1 MPSPL
6 PSSPRLPSSVAAV
19 MAHLAPCV
27 PWPAP
32 ALHTKPPDAIR
43 TPASS
48 VPPSLLPH
56 PASRFQ
62 EVLRSTS
69 RHSPTNAAPGSYF
82 VRSTRENDGKMDEGL
97 DALEELSWEG
107 SRVVWSRGGSV
118 FRTFSYEE
126 KGETVTQALFAD
138 FYVPAEPAYNP
149 SAASPTASTSAQRL
163 DNDFSSS
170 LFGPYRKPVTSSW
183 SDDPLPLPV
192 DPTDPGPAPQ
202 TRLDRT
208 LIVLLST
215 IAFAY
220 PSKGGCIPFPL
231 PFRVERAWPL
241 DHGILLERKREG
253 REVWAENV
261 GAQLPT
267 LYTLSDLCDEMKAVA
282 VVPSF
287 RCTSGREE
295 VEVETDGPIIPV
307 EDLDEKVVFVSTMER
322 AGEPPVAVSMNEKT
336 RKVSIWAYG
345 RLKAK
350 LEGEEVVANGPVLA
364 ELDPKGEGKAVARD
378 GGEETNGA
386 TSVGMSR
393 GRGSLSGTKRK
404 LADTSAHSASMPEE
418 RSIRRASGQYVG
430 SSKGRPRLSI
440 SRVIDQED
448 ELLEA
453 LSHNAEPLKPPPN
466 ATSSAA
472 LRRPA
477 TIDRRTSMTRNDLSV
492 TMDRMALSQGASSA
506 GGGDLERE
514 ATIFFSEAE
523 QTSAA
528 SEVVLQRL
536 WDADLGNLDTKG
548 ISAYLFDTRSPET
561 SSLAIVLPAAHVLL
575 ILQLSTASDGSVTVS
590 PLREVQASSA
600 TTVLATRSAV
610 LDLAYLRPDGTLAV
624 VTADGR
630 EDNADLSPLAADD
643 RPAKLAGDASR
654 RMVIVTEQQKRVMTC
669 FPLPSCRLLRDCLE
683 ALSAVLPLDDFVQ
696 LRASVLRRRG
706 ASGADSG
713 LQDLEAVLAP
723 LFGIDAAAAG
733 VAPDPFEAFQRRRA
747 DHQPAFPLRASA
759 TIHHS
764 ATFANSPSP
773 DLPDQLQATL
783 LTFHLVVQDVRLSAR
798 RRKDVVKLGRLV
810 ARLAGAAGLSG
821 WVDYYRRLLG
831 AALEP
836 VQIAP
841 GHTASRL
848 PSTPP
853 DLLTHLAALFRSEP
867 RPTTHFD
874 LASIAENFSLVP
886 SGFYGSAVVPN
897 RLTSA
902 IIRLYSLLS
911 DGSAGR
917 PAPRIHSAVRYML
930 DELHWTAEDLD
941 GLTFA
946 VVLPLCEAIR
956 SCQLDPPDNWPVEAY
971 NLIRRTDLARQHG
984 ASQRTAPASRSQ
996 PAAIAA
1002 SIDELAQ
1009 RVAGLPTSS
1018 AGSASPTSTNASL
1031 NPVPRAARF
1040 NEDKRLEEVT
1050 RMLQFEDPVTISA
1063 GDRTIDQL
1071 TPQIQQSVLLA
1082 LSQRTLS
1089 LPVGWGI
1096 FRFRTKTLHPSDAIK
1111 IGKINTAAR
1120 IVPMP
1125 SPVALVEK
1133 EREPTAGAP
1142 PDRFEWPDFHA
1153 GVSAALELQL
1163 DGGQA
1168 VDSSQIS
1175 FNRPADLDSRH
1186 AGLLYGLGLSG
1197 QLGSMLS
1204 SQAYDYLKS
1213 KHDPTSVGILLG
1225 LAASYLATGDAT
1237 VTSVISIH
1245 LPALHPPRSSSLNVS
1260 GMTQAAAAVA
1270 LGLVHFGSARRNY
1283 ADVLL
1288 RELCGIKVTSIDD
1301 GSQCREAYA
1310 LSAGFSF
1317 GLIMLSAGRRDKTRS
1332 SKEVDHLRVFRALI
1346 LGESNNALPG
1356 AQSAKNVTDVNVTS
1370 PAATVAVGLTY
1381 LRSERKDV
1389 AEMLEIPSTP
1399 RNLDYVRPDLL
1410 LLRTI
1415 CRNLILWDQVAK
1427 SKEWVESQLLPFL
1440 GGEAAASAKTP
1451 DADHDIAR
1459 WSIAAGACF
1468 AMGLK
1473 FAGTAAA
1480 DAHATLIHYLDRL
1493 SRASYVKTSSIQGK
1507 MKRQALRAS
1516 LAALSLALSMVMAGT
1531 GEINVLRRIRV
1542 AHGLFSDGITY
1553 GSHLAVHM
1561 SLGLLFL
1568 GQGKQ
1573 TLGNF
1578 DAAVAALFLSL
1589 YPIFPSTSIENRFH
1603 LQAYR
1608 HLWVLAVE
1616 PRYLEARD
1624 VDSGE
1629 PVFLPV
1635 RLRLKPDGVSG
1646 QPSGKAAVKQLVA
1659 PTLIPSIS
1667 QIDAIQIDSPRYW
1680 AFALNLSSNPSHLE
1694 QFLRDS
1700 TLYVKRKTGH
1710 LSYAQDPRGIRSI
1723 FTRSKSETGSSVFDF
1738 GQTARMLSTSANGLR
1753 DFVAAFSGDE
1763 EAVAATA
1770 ALCLPKDASR
1780 PPTEFEAFSASVLLE
1795 CLTKDKRDVA
1805 PIYRAVYSAIKDLE
1819 AALNS
1824 PSSNS
1829 SSTALLETDDLRF
1842 VIEFYKLGAFKS
1854 IFSRVGAP
1862 GPSSSSSK
1870 SKSGSSTSREPLLH
1884 PSFISHLSSTLSA
1897 LGSGAVSGGGSNVF
1911 ERYLRELGEWPTD
1924 SHLSTRLS
1932 LALSHL
1938 RLPSLPTL
1946 SQLRD
1951 LVRQAQQNQGASK
1964 EVVEVLLRATAK
1976 KVEETRGRG
1985 TAWTEEGERRMVE
1998 SWCGGA

>member
-1 MPSPL
+1 M
-6 PSSPRLPSSVAAV
+6 
-19 MAHLAPCV
+19 
-27 PWPAP
+27 
-32 ALHTKPPDAIR
+32 
-43 TPASS
+43 
-48 VPPSLLPH
+48 
-56 PASRFQ
+56 
-62 EVLRSTS
+62 
-69 RHSPTNAAPGSYF
+69 
-82 VRSTRENDGKMDEGL
+82 
-97 DALEELSWEG
+97 
-107 SRVVWSRGGSV
+107 
-118 FRTFSYEE
+118 
-126 KGETVTQALFAD
+126 
-138 FYVPAEPAYNP
+138 
-149 SAASPTASTSAQRL
+149 
-163 DNDFSSS
+163 
-170 LFGPYRKPVTSSW
+170 
-183 SDDPLPLPV
+183 
-192 DPTDPGPAPQ
+192 
-202 TRLDRT
+202 
-208 LIVLLST
+208 
-215 IAFAY
+215 
-220 PSKGGCIPFPL
+220 
-231 PFRVERAWPL
+231 
-241 DHGILLERKREG
+241 
-253 REVWAENV
+253 
-261 GAQLPT
+261 
-267 LYTLSDLCDEMKAVA
+267 SDLHDEMKVVA
-282 VVPSF
+282 VVPAF
-287 RCTSGREE
+287 RRSCEREKI
-295 VEVETDGPIIPV
+295 EVETDGPIVPV
-307 EDLDEKVVFVSTMER
+307 EDLDEKVVFVSTVEL
-322 AGEPPVAVSMNEKT
+322 AGESPVAVSMNEKT

-345 RLKAK
+345 RLKAQ
-350 LEGEEVVANGPVLA
+350 LAEDEVADGPVLA
-364 ELDPKGEGKAVARD
+364 ELDPKGKGKVPARD
-378 GGEETNGA
+378 GGDESNGA

-404 LADTSAHSASMPEE
+404 LADTSAHSASVPDE
-418 RSIRRASGQYVG
+418 RSVRRASGQHG
-430 SSKGRPRLSI
+430 TSWQGRPRLST
-440 SRVIDQED
+440 SRVIDQQD

-453 LSHNAEPLKPPPN
+453 LSHHAEPLKPPQ
-466 ATSSAA
+466 ASTSSAA
-472 LRRPA
+472 LRRPP
-477 TIDRRTSMTRNDLSV
+477 TIDRRISMTRNDLSV

-514 ATIFFSEAE
+514 ATMFFSEAE

-536 WDADLGNLDTKG
+536 WDTDLGNLDTKD
-548 ISAYLFDTRSPET
+548 ISASLFDMRTPKT
-561 SSLAIVLPAAHVLL
+561 SSLAILLPHAHVLVV
-575 ILQLSTASDGSVTVS
+575 LQVRTAPDGSIAVS
-590 PLREVQASSA
+590 PLREIQASSA

-630 EDNADLSPLAADD
+630 EQDVDLPSLAEDD
-643 RPAKLAGDASR
+643 RPARLAGNASR
-654 RMVIVTEQQKRVMTC
+654 NLIVVTEQQKRLITH
-669 FPLPSCRLLRDCLE
+669 FQPPTCRLLRHCLE

-696 LRASVLRRRG
+696 LQASVLRRRST
-706 ASGADSG
+706 SGADAG
-713 LQDLEAVLAP
+713 LDDLEAVLAP
-723 LFGIDAAAAG
+723 LFGVEAAAANIS
-733 VAPDPFEAFQRRRA
+733 PNPFEAYRRRRA
-747 DHQPAFPLRASA
+747 GQQPAFLLRASS
-759 TIHHS
+759 TIHRS
-764 ATFANSPSP
+764 TAFADPLSR

-783 LTFHLVVQDVRLSAR
+783 LTLHLVVQDVRLSAR
-798 RRKDVVKLGRLV
+798 RRMDIVQLGQLV

-836 VQIAP
+836 VQLGP
-841 GHTASRL
+841 GRSASRL
-848 PSTPP
+848 PITPP
-853 DLLTHLAALFRSEP
+853 DLLAHLASLFRSQP
-867 RPTTHFD
+867 RSVNAFNLAD
-874 LASIAENFSLVP
+874 VAERFALAS
-886 SGFYGSAVVPN
+886 SGFYGSSTVPN
-897 RLTSA
+897 RLTSSV
-902 IIRLYSLLS
+902 IHLYSLLG

-917 PAPRIHSAVRYML
+917 PASRIHATVRYML
-930 DELHWTAEDLD
+930 DELRWSAEDLD
-941 GLTFA
+941 GLNFA
-946 VVLPLCEAIR
+946 VVLPLREAIR
-956 SCQLDPPDNWPVEAY
+956 SCQLDPPANWPAEAY
-971 NLIRRTDLARQHG
+971 NLIRRTDLARQYG
-984 ASQRTAPASRSQ
+984 SRQRSAPAPPSE
-996 PAAIAA
+996 PALAA
-1002 SIDELAQ
+1002 TNVDELAQ
-1009 RVAGLPTSS
+1009 QVAEMPTSS
-1018 AGSASPTSTNASL
+1018 NGSMKSTAKTTSL
-1031 NPVPRAARF
+1031 NPVPQAARF
-1040 NEDKRLEEVT
+1040 NEDKRLDEVT

-1096 FRFRTKTLHPSDAIK
+1096 FRFRTKSIRPCDAIK
-1111 IGKINTAAR
+1111 IGKINTSAR

-1125 SPVALVEK
+1125 SPVALAEK

-1163 DGGQA
+1163 EWGQA

-1175 FNRPADLDSRH
+1175 FNRPVDLDSRH

-1213 KHDPTSVGILLG
+1213 KHDPTSVGVLLG
-1225 LAASYLATGDAT
+1225 LAASYLATGDPT

-1245 LPALHPPRSSSLNVS
+1245 LPALQPPRSSSLNVS

-1317 GLIMLSAGRRDKTRS
+1317 GLIMLRAGREDKTRS

-1356 AQSAKNVTDVNVTS
+1356 SQSAKNVTDVNVTS
-1370 PAATVAVGLTY
+1370 PAATVAVGLMY

-1389 AEMLEIPSTP
+1389 AEMLEIPSTS

-1415 CRNLILWDQVAK
+1415 CRNLILWDQVGR
-1427 SKEWVESQLLPFL
+1427 SKEWVESQLPPFL
-1440 GGEAAASAKTP
+1440 SSEAAANVKMP
-1451 DADHDIAR
+1451 DADIDIAR

-1473 FAGTAAA
+1473 FAGTAGA

-1493 SRASYVKTSSIQGK
+1493 SRASYVKTSTIQGK

-1573 TLGNF
+1573 TIGSS

-1589 YPIFPSTSIENRFH
+1589 YPIFPSASTENRFH

-1624 VDSGE
+1624 VDSGK

-1635 RLRLKPDGVSG
+1635 RLRLKQEGVPD
-1646 QPSGKAAVKQLVA
+1646 QTSGKAAVKQLVA
-1659 PTLIPSIS
+1659 PTLIPSLS
-1667 QIDAIQIDSPRYW
+1667 QIDTIQIDSPRYW
-1680 AFALNLSSNPSHLE
+1680 TFALNLSSNPSHLE
-1694 QFLRDS
+1694 QFLRDN

-1738 GQTARMLSTSANGLR
+1738 GQTARMLSTSAKGLR

-1770 ALCLPKDASR
+1770 ALCLPKDANR

-1805 PIYRAVYSAIKDLE
+1805 PIYRDIYTAAANLV
-1819 AALNS
+1819 AALDN
-1824 PSSNS
+1824 PSSDS
-1829 SSTALLETDDLRF
+1829 YSTALIETDDLRF

-1862 GPSSSSSK
+1862 SPPSSSK
-1870 SKSGSSTSREPLLH
+1870 SKSGSSSTSREPLLH
-1884 PSFISHLSSTLSA
+1884 PSFISHVSSTMSA
-1897 LGSGAVSGGGSNVF
+1897 LGSSAANGAGTSAL
-1911 ERYLRELGEWPTD
+1911 EQYLHELGDWPND
-1924 SHLSTRLS
+1924 PHLSTRLS
-1932 LALSHL
+1932 FALSHL
-1938 RLPSLPTL
+1938 RLPSLSTL

-1951 LVRQAQQNQGASK
+1951 LVRQAEQEQRVSRK
-1964 EVVEVLLRATAK
+1964 VVEVLLRATAK
-1976 KVEETRGRG
+1976 MVEELAGIG
-1985 TAWTEEGERRMVE
+1985 TAWSEEGEMRMIE
-1998 SWCGGA
+1998 SWCGA

>member
-1 MPSPL
+1 
-6 PSSPRLPSSVAAV
+6 

-27 PWPAP
+27 PWPA
-32 ALHTKPPDAIR
+32 AAFHTKPPDATR
-43 TPASS
+43 PSASPI
-48 VPPSLLPH
+48 PPSLLPH

-69 RHSPTNAAPGSYF
+69 RHSPANAAPGSCF
-82 VRSTRENDGKMDEGL
+82 IRSARGNDSSADQSL

-107 SRVVWSRGGSV
+107 NRVVWSRRGSV

-126 KGETVTQALFAD
+126 KGESVTQALFAD
-138 FYVPAEPAYNP
+138 FYVPEEPANDP
-149 SAASPTASTSAQRL
+149 SAASPTASTSAERL
-163 DNDFSSS
+163 DNDSPSPI
-170 LFGPYRKPVTSSW
+170 FGPYRKPVSPSW

-192 DPTDPGPAPQ
+192 DPTDPKPPPK

-231 PFRVERAWPL
+231 LFRLKRAWPL
-241 DHGILLERKREG
+241 DHGVLLERKREG
-253 REVWAENV
+253 REVDAENV
-261 GAQLPT
+261 VAQLPT
-267 LYTLSDLCDEMKAVA
+267 LYTLSDLYDEMKAVA

-287 RCTSGREE
+287 RYSSGREK
-295 VEVETDGPIIPV
+295 VEVETDGPVVPV
-307 EDLDEKVVFVSTMER
+307 DDVDEKVVFVSMRER
-322 AGEPPVAVSMNEKT
+322 KCEPPVAVSMNEKT
-336 RKVSIWAYG
+336 KKVSIWAYG

-350 LEGEEVVANGPVLA
+350 LEEDEVANGPVLA
-364 ELDPKGEGKAVARD
+364 ELDSKGEGKAVARD
-378 GGEETNGA
+378 VRDETNRA
-386 TSVGMSR
+386 TSTRMSR
-393 GRGSLSGTKRK
+393 RRGSLSGTKRK

-418 RSIRRASGQYVG
+418 RSIRRASGQHVG

-440 SRVIDQED
+440 SHIIGQQD

-453 LSHNAEPLKPPPN
+453 LSHNAEPLKPPSN
-466 ATSSAA
+466 ATTSAA

-514 ATIFFSEAE
+514 ATMFFSEAE

-548 ISAYLFDTRSPET
+548 ISAYLFDTRSSLT
-561 SSLAIVLPAAHVLL
+561 SSLAILLPSAHVLL
-575 ILQLSTASDGSVTVS
+575 ILQLTTATDGSIAVS

-610 LDLAYLRPDGTLAV
+610 LDLAYLRPNGTLAV
-624 VTADGR
+624 VTAGGR
-630 EDNADLSPLAADD
+630 EEDVNLPHLAADD
-643 RPAKLAGDASR
+643 LPATLAGNASR
-654 RMVIVTEQQKRVMTC
+654 KMIIVTEQQKRSITSFRTPPC
-669 FPLPSCRLLRDCLE
+669 HLLRDCLE
-683 ALSAVLPLDDFVQ
+683 ALGAVLPLDDFVQ
-696 LRASVLRRRG
+696 LQASVLRQRRASEA
-706 ASGADSG
+706 ASGLD
-713 LQDLEAVLAP
+713 DLEAVLAP
-723 LFGIDAAAAG
+723 LFGVDTAAAG
-733 VAPDPFEAFQRRRA
+733 FAPDPFEAFRRRSA
-747 DHQPAFPLRASA
+747 GHQPAFPLRAS
-759 TIHHS
+759 TTDPPSS
-764 ATFANSPSP
+764 AFANSPSS

-783 LTFHLVVQDVRLSAR
+783 LTLHLVVQNVRLSAR
-798 RRKDVVKLGRLV
+798 RRKDVIRLGGLV
-810 ARLAGAAGLSG
+810 ARLASAAGLLG

-836 VQIAP
+836 VQVAP
-841 GHTASRL
+841 GRTASRL
-848 PSTPP
+848 TSTPP
-853 DLLTHLAALFRSEP
+853 DLLAHLAALFRSKSP
-867 RPTTHFD
+867 PTTNFD
-874 LASIAENFSLVP
+874 LASVADSFSLIP
-886 SGFYGSAVVPN
+886 SGFYGSTSVPN

-902 IIRLYSLLS
+902 IIRLYAILS

-917 PAPRIHSAVRYML
+917 PPPRIHSAVRYML
-930 DELHWTAEDLD
+930 DELRWTVEDLD

-946 VVLPLCEAIR
+946 VVLPLREAIR

-984 ASQRTAPASRSQ
+984 AAQRAAPASRDES
-996 PAAIAA
+996 ALTAT

-1009 RVAGLPTSS
+1009 RMAGLPTSS
-1018 AGSASPTSTNASL
+1018 TESASPASMSASL
-1031 NPVPRAARF
+1031 SPIPRAARF

-1071 TPQIQQSVLLA
+1071 TPQIQQSFLLA

-1096 FRFRTKTLHPSDAIK
+1096 FRFRSKSLQPSDAIK
-1111 IGKINTAAR
+1111 IGKINTSAR

-1125 SPVALVEK
+1125 SPVALAEK

-1163 DGGQA
+1163 EGGQA

-1175 FNRPADLDSRH
+1175 FNRPTDLDSRH

-1204 SQAYDYLKS
+1204 NQAYDYLKS

-1270 LGLVHFGSARRNY
+1270 LGLVHFGSARRSY
-1283 ADVLL
+1283 ADILL
-1288 RELCGIKVTSIDD
+1288 RELCGINVTSIDD

-1317 GLIMLSAGRRDKTRS
+1317 GLIMLGAGRREKTGS
-1332 SKEVDHLRVFRALI
+1332 STEVDHLRVFRALI

-1356 AQSAKNVTDVNVTS
+1356 AQSAKHVTDVNVTS

-1427 SKEWVESQLLPFL
+1427 SKDWVESQLPPFL
-1440 GGEAAASAKTP
+1440 GSEAAANAKTP
-1451 DADHDIAR
+1451 DADQDIAR

-1542 AHGLFSDGITY
+1542 AHGLFSDDITY

-1573 TLGNF
+1573 TLGNS

-1589 YPIFPSTSIENRFH
+1589 YPIFPSASIENRFH

-1680 AFALNLSSNPSHLE
+1680 AFALNLSSNPSHLD
-1694 QFLRDS
+1694 QFLHDS

-1738 GQTARMLSTSANGLR
+1738 GQTAKMLSTSANGLR

-1770 ALCLPKDASR
+1770 ALCLPKDANR
-1780 PPTEFEAFSASVLLE
+1780 TPTEFEAFSASVLLE

-1805 PIYRAVYSAIKDLE
+1805 PIYRAIYSAITNLE
-1819 AALNS
+1819 AALDS
-1824 PSSNS
+1824 PSPDLS
-1829 SSTALLETDDLRF
+1829 SSALIETDDLRF
-1842 VIEFYKLGAFKS
+1842 VIDFYKLGSFKS

-1862 GPSSSSSK
+1862 GPSSSSK
-1870 SKSGSSTSREPLLH
+1870 SKSSSSTSREPLLH

-1897 LGSGAVSGGGSNVF
+1897 LGSSVVGAAGADTLG
-1911 ERYLRELGEWPTD
+1911 RYLRELGEWPTD
-1924 SHLSTRLS
+1924 GPSSTRLS
-1932 LALSHL
+1932 FALLHL
-1938 RLPSLPTL
+1938 RLSSLSTL

-1951 LVRQAQQNQGASK
+1951 LVRQAQQEQAASK

-1976 KVEETRGRG
+1976 KVEETRGKG
-1985 TAWTEEGERRMVE
+1985 TAWTEEGDRRMVE
-1998 SWCGGA
+1998 SWCGA